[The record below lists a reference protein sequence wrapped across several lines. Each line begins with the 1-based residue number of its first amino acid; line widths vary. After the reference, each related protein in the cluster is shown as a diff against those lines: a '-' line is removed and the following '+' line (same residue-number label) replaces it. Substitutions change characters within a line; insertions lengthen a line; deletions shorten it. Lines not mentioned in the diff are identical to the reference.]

1 MLLVPVSLAM
11 LGGLLALA
19 ATLER
24 RSARVVVRLA
34 LRSTSATPEL
44 TERLVSAELGP
55 LLAAAGLNQRPH
67 RS

>member
-1 MLLVPVSLAM
+1 MPLSLGM

-24 RSARVVVRLA
+24 RSSMVVVRLV
-34 LRSTSATPEL
+34 LRSSTTTPEV

-55 LLAAAGLNQRPH
+55 VLAAAGLDQRP
-67 RS
+67 